1 MKEILVK
8 TLKNAEGLYPL
19 KKATKNSA
27 GFDLVAAIDKKII
40 IAPSQ
45 SALIPSGFSLEMP
58 EDLEAQVRPRS
69 GLALKNLITV
79 LNSPGTIDSDYRG
92 EICVILINHSDEVF
106 TVERG
111 MRIAQIIFMQLPKIK
126 IKDVDSINSTKRG
139 IGGFGSTGFK

>member
-1 MKEILVK
+1 
-8 TLKNAEGLYPL
+8 
-19 KKATKNSA
+19 
-27 GFDLVAAIDKKII
+27 
-40 IAPSQ
+40 
-45 SALIPSGFSLEMP
+45 MP

-92 EICVILINHSDEVF
+92 EICVILINHSNEVF

-126 IKDVDSINSTKRG
+126 IKEVDSINSTERG

>member
-19 KKATKNSA
+19 KKATENSA
-27 GFDLVAAIDKKII
+27 GFDLVAAIDKRII

-92 EICVILINHSDEVF
+92 EICVILINHSKEIF

-139 IGGFGSTGFK
+139 VGGFGSTGIK